1 MLGSR
6 KFASQTRAAPR
17 PETLIGSRFSQWLFS
32 LCKCFAPR
40 VPGNLYYF
48 NSCADEFACRCYTGY
63 FASDRQVPI
72 LRGIYRILYT
82 DGGVFTICGLFM
94 VRPQAITKSGR
105 PRPDSRRQAVLSTI
119 IEEHLITGDAV
130 GSHVISERFACA
142 SGWSSATI
150 RNVMSEL
157 EDAGLLE
164 QPHTSAGRIP
174 TDQGY
179 RYYVDNMLHWT
190 TLSEN
195 DLSAIE
201 SIGSGQEVTSRPDRL
216 MERASHVLSEIS
228 ENVGIVV
235 WPSLAENRLKQIRFM
250 KLPDSR
256 ILVVLVSTS
265 NIVHDKV
272 IALDEDFT
280 QDEFNRTARYLN
292 SEFAGKT
299 LLAIRSDILA
309 LMKKEKALYDSV
321 VRNAILLCERSFE
334 DEDSATAG
342 VFVDGASNIFGKPE
356 FSNAEEVRDLFR
368 TFEEKSRLVKIL
380 NECVAGDYANN
391 RVRVLIGQENVTSS
405 LKNCAV
411 ITASYDLGS
420 DVSGT
425 IGVVGPTRIEYGR
438 MMAVVNYLARFIERA
453 ISSGASLH

>member
-1 MLGSR
+1 M
-6 KFASQTRAAPR
+6 AR
-17 PETLIGSRFSQWLFS
+17 PHVT
-32 LCKCFAPR
+32 
-40 VPGNLYYF
+40 N
-48 NSCADEFACRCYTGY
+48 
-63 FASDRQVPI
+63 
-72 LRGIYRILYT
+72 
-82 DGGVFTICGLFM
+82 
-94 VRPQAITKSGR
+94 KSGR
-105 PRPDSRRQAVLSTI
+105 PKPDSRRQAVLSTI
-119 IEEHLITGDAV
+119 IEEHLVTGEAV
-130 GSHVISERFACA
+130 GSHTISDRFAHA

-174 TDQGY
+174 TDRGY
-179 RYYVDNMLHWT
+179 RYYVDNMIDWAK
-190 TLSEN
+190 LSED

-201 SIGSGQEVTSRPDRL
+201 SIGVGHEVTARPDRL
-216 MERASHVLSEIS
+216 MERASHVLSQLS

-250 KLPDSR
+250 KLPDNR

-272 IALDEDFT
+272 IALDEDFS
-280 QDEFNRTARYLN
+280 QDELNRTARYLN
-292 SEFAGKT
+292 SEFAGKS
-299 LLAIRSDILA
+299 LVAIRSEILA

-334 DEDSATAG
+334 DEDSATAE
-342 VFVDGASNIFGKPE
+342 VFLDGASNIFGKPE
-356 FSNAEEVRDLFR
+356 FSSAERMRDLLR

-380 NECVAGDYANN
+380 NECVIGNPTEGN
-391 RVRVLIGQENVTSS
+391 VKVLIGQENVTTS

-411 ITASYDLGS
+411 ITASYHVGS

-425 IGVVGPTRIEYGR
+425 LSVVGPTRIEYGR